1 MRVFATI
8 DKYEVR
14 ETLEEGQLLKSYK
27 CFDRNRQR
35 FVHLDIL
42 ACPNEDRRRGFLRD
56 AHIASRLHHDNLA
69 RVLDFGVVD
78 EEAYLVREY
87 LSGIDLRA
95 RVATGEPLPLRAKLS
110 LMKQLAEAL
119 EYAHANGS
127 PHRHLRPQRIL
138 VLPSNR
144 IKITGFAQPSL
155 ATEDRQLLLEARG
168 NVPSLAYRSPE
179 QLEGRDVDART
190 DLFSFAVIAY
200 ELLAGTRPFSGNRF
214 SQLLVEITESDPVP
228 LHLVW
233 RGSSPGFADLISR
246 CLEKDPKKRCN
257 DFAPLVRELSLLMGE
272 RDPAKRKQRAEN
284 HPDGSDSSKELP
296 KTTAK
301 SAKTAKTVPPGPSTR
316 SSPGLRKSWSRALEK
331 ISQRTGT
338 VIDAMPRELLL
349 GSLGILLIGIFGTLL
364 WWALPFPGNR
374 PNSPSPAGGEAASPV
389 AHHSPA
395 PSAIAAETLGELL
408 LEGSPWGEIRQILDS
423 QGRALEFPPDASTPL
438 LLPLPP
444 GEYRLQLVGPKGLE
458 ERSCQALVEA
468 GKRSVCQVEFAPMNS
483 LDYFREAGWWR

>member
-1 MRVFATI
+1 MRLFATI

-35 FVHLDIL
+35 FVHLDVL

-69 RVLDFGVVD
+69 RVLDFGVVE

-87 LSGIDLRA
+87 LSGVDLRA
-95 RVATGEPLPLRAKLS
+95 RVSTGEPLPLRAKLS
-110 LMKQLAEAL
+110 LLKQLAEAL

-127 PHRHLRPQRIL
+127 PHRHLRPERIL
-138 VLPSNR
+138 VLPGNR
-144 IKITGFAQPSL
+144 IKITGLAQPSL

-168 NVPSLAYRSPE
+168 NVLSLAYRSPE

-233 RGSSPGFADLISR
+233 RGSSPGFADLISQ

-272 RDPAKRKQRAEN
+272 GDPSQTKQPAEPHPHSSDPSKERPKKTTKSVQEAKSEAPGLPAK
-284 HPDGSDSSKELP
+284 
-296 KTTAK
+296 T
-301 SAKTAKTVPPGPSTR
+301 
-316 SSPGLRKSWSRALEK
+316 SPGLKQSWTRAFQK
-331 ISQRTGT
+331 VSQRGGT
-338 VIDAMPRELLL
+338 LIDAMPRELLL
-349 GSLGILLIGIFGTLL
+349 GSLGILLIGTFGLLL
-364 WWALPFPGNR
+364 WWALPFPGHS
-374 PNSPSPAGGEAASPV
+374 NSPSPAHGEATNPAVPPPV
-389 AHHSPA
+389 A
-395 PSAIAAETLGELL
+395 PSTTPAETLGELL
-408 LEGSPWGEIRQILDS
+408 LEGAPWGELRQIVDS
-423 QGRALEFPPDASTPL
+423 RGRTLENPADAATPL

-444 GEYRLQLVGPKGLE
+444 GEYRIQLVGPKGLQ
-458 ERSCQALVEA
+458 ERSCQTLVEA
-468 GKRSVCQVEFAPMNS
+468 GKRSLCRAEFDPMDS
-483 LDYFREAGWWR
+483 LDYFQEAGWWQ